1 MKARFRSHYLP
12 LLAGIAA
19 KGDARHCL
27 AGIRIEPASPA
38 LGGGVLLIATDG
50 LILCVVHDPY
60 GRADEAGII
69 PIKKS
74 ILSQAKKPKH
84 GKRYK
89 ADNRFVV
96 IDGDWLYIVDQLR
109 GQNTRTAGVSIK
121 LIEGK
126 YPDVSRVIPALS
138 DAKPMESLTFNPIF
152 MSRVHKAISF
162 CGVRFGYEGV
172 KIFGTGEDKLFF
184 LIPALPDDK
193 MFFVIMPMRA
203 DNFNTDWIDKTKSQ
217 AEFLARFNDDAVLKL
232 FVWLSGWFGL

>member
-1 MKARFRSHYLP
+1 MKAKFKSHYLP

-27 AGIRIEPASPA
+27 AGIRIEPAAPA
-38 LGGGVLLIATDG
+38 MGGGVLLIATDG
-50 LILCVVHDPY
+50 DILCVVHDPY

-69 PIKKS
+69 PVNNS
-74 ILSQAKKPKH
+74 ILSQAKKPKNR
-84 GKRYK
+84 GIGDK
-89 ADNRFVV
+89 RFVE

-126 YPDVSRVIPALS
+126 YPDISRVIPALS
-138 DAKPMESLTFNPIF
+138 DAKPMESLTFKPSF
-152 MSRVHKAISF
+152 MSSVHKAISF
-162 CGVRFGYEGV
+162 CGVRFSCEGV
-172 KIFGTGEDKLFF
+172 KIIGTGKDNSF
-184 LIPALPDDK
+184 LVIPALPQDK
-193 MFFVIMPMRA
+193 MFFVLMPRR
-203 DNFNTDWIDKTKSQ
+203 DDDFNTDWIDKTKSQ